1 MHQVRRSM
9 CVNTVCVLRNITIY
23 SRWIVSWVRQTFPHW
38 LTVLE
43 TLSEFPAG
51 NKVKN
56 WKWMAIS
63 CFNYHFYCFFAFRVF
78 SDSKHNFSGLRTDP
92 TQFCANTLLRIM
104 CPAGMEEKNN
114 RICVEYICK
123 YPRLH
128 ISFETD
134 VLEIHF
140 RISHF
145 TCVNWLSSFRTFI
158 SMCFITCTS
167 LFEFKKKINK
177 NYISVYFHM
186 FNK

>member
-1 MHQVRRSM
+1 MNCLMSETDFSAL
-9 CVNTVCVLRNITIY
+9 VNCFRNAF
-23 SRWIVSWVRQTFPHW
+23 RVSCGKW
-38 LTVLE
+38 
-43 TLSEFPAG
+43 SEKLKMNG
-51 NKVKN
+51 NF
-56 WKWMAIS
+56 M
-63 CFNYHFYCFFAFRVF
+63 FQLPLLLFFAFRVF
-78 SDSKHNFSGLRTDP
+78 SDSKHNFSGLRRDP

-104 CPAGMEEKNN
+104 CPAGMEGKNN